1 MILKRVAVILLLV
14 SSLTFANAAVYT
26 WQCAT
31 NDLWSNAACWTNGDL
46 DDAGDDMVL
55 ALSQVVTMDDDRD
68 VKGFTISAGIL
79 SITSGD
85 TLGLNNAHSTLSG
98 TGTVIVDGD
107 ITFANNNKDI
117 TVTSQFTWNSGT
129 ISGQGSNEIIAAL
142 ASGKITM

>member
-1 MILKRVAVILLLV
+1 MHHEELVEVRLNKNTLPYFDRVLRPCRKISQMV
-14 SSLTFANAAVYT
+14 TFANAAVYT
-26 WQCAT
+26 WQCAS

-98 TGTVIVDGD
+98 TGTVMATPLCIFLGR
-107 ITFANNNKDI
+107 FASTKM
-117 TVTSQFTWNSGT
+117 
-129 ISGQGSNEIIAAL
+129 L
-142 ASGKITM
+142 R